1 MLSLCRS
8 VWRPR
13 LHSRGAKGLAHH
25 RQPSL
30 TSHICKKHDHASK
43 VLFKDTNAWVVLSEI
58 FTSMTPDRGLKTTYL
73 VVDALDKCVV
83 NLPKLLDLIVRT
95 STLSPCVKWLVFSQ
109 NDHYIEEKFKSV
121 ADEAKLSLELKQN
134 AEQVV

>member
-1 MLSLCRS
+1 
-8 VWRPR
+8 
-13 LHSRGAKGLAHH
+13 LHIR
-25 RQPSL
+25 
-30 TSHICKKHDHASK
+30 KKHDHASK

-58 FTSMTPDRGLKTTYL
+58 FTSMTPDSRLKTTYL
-73 VVDALDKCVV
+73 VVDALDECVV

-109 NDHYIEEKFKSV
+109 NNHYIEEKFKSV